1 MNIVLHFNCN
11 LLELTLFREH
21 LIYSHFFS
29 RSAGRTPRDLK
40 SSKPKPLATFKLL
53 IILYLSLKRTKTSVK
68 DIFFVNYAKEICKKT
83 IVLLQSQQGFLF
95 IFTKP
100 NIKACLFTVYP
111 NPARLAGGSRW
122 LTFSL
127 IGWDST
133 PNSKTFELKH

>member
-95 IFTKP
+95 ILQSQT
-100 NIKACLFTVYP
+100 LQ
-111 NPARLAGGSRW
+111 LAFLQFILTRPGWPVAHGGSPRNCDFRI
-122 LTFSL
+122 LHKILRLLS
-127 IGWDST
+127 
-133 PNSKTFELKH
+133 